1 VVLVTVAAV
10 VATTAGF
17 AAQGRASFPG
27 PDSPKRENTRWLP
40 LGDHA
45 GVESLVLLVRA
56 RRPID
61 GWAGPVSGT
70 RLVSVR
76 TAR

>member
-10 VATTAGF
+10 VATTAGV
-17 AAQGRASFPG
+17 AAQGRLLIS
-27 PDSPKRENTRWLP
+27 R
-40 LGDHA
+40 
-45 GVESLVLLVRA
+45 VEFKPNILRSRKAEGSRLVLLVRA

-61 GWAGPVSGT
+61 GWGGPVAGT